1 MSSQLLN
8 DLILFTIDRSGD
20 EGDHY
25 DLNTDIEKHIGIT
38 GDDAADYMLTFSK
51 RYNVDM
57 SEFDFDKHF
66 DPEGAGHPTGG
77 LTLAPESLRVFGYGP
92 QDRVSMRGLV
102 RMVPLPERRG
112 IDRKSVV

>member
-38 GDDAADYMLTFSK
+38 GDDAAEYILAFSK
-51 RYNVDM
+51 RYNVDI
-57 SEFDFDKHF
+57 SEFDFDQHF
-66 DPEGAGHPTGG
+66 DPEGAGW
-77 LTLAPESLRVFGYGP
+77 LFPESINHHKIPVTIGMLLQVI
-92 QDRVSMRGLV
+92 
-102 RMVPLPERRG
+102 ER
-112 IDRKSVV
+112 KKW